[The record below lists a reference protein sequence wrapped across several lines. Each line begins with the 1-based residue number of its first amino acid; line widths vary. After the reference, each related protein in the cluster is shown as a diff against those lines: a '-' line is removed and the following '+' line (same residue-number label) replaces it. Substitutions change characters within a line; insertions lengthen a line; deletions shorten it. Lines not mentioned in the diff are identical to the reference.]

1 MQRNVCNGLIDWSP
15 PAKICTPMIELVSDW
30 YQRHFSHPQAVLL
43 VVFLVASFILAFF
56 FGDMLAPVL
65 AALVIAY
72 LLEGSV
78 AYLESRELSRI
89 VAVLIV
95 FTVFITV
102 LAFLVI
108 GLAPIVSRQLTNF
121 VHDLPRMVS
130 QGRELLL
137 RLPET
142 YPDFVTTAQI
152 DDVINTIR
160 SGISDMGQSALTL
173 SIASIPVMIT
183 LLVYLILGPV
193 LVFFFLKDKNQL
205 AAWSSAYLPRDRN
218 VLVEVWHDVDDQI
231 GNYVRGKVYEIFI
244 VGSVTYST
252 LALLGLSYAPLLAVL
267 TGLSVI
273 IPYIGAA
280 VITLPVAVAGY
291 IEFGWGADF
300 IWIMVAYGVI
310 QALDGNLL
318 VPLLFSDVVNLHPIA
333 IITAVLVFGGLWG
346 FWGVFFAIPLATLVK
361 SLLEAWPSH
370 GEVEVEIAA

>member
-1 MQRNVCNGLIDWSP
+1 
-15 PAKICTPMIELVSDW
+15 MIELVSDW

-43 VVFLVASFILAFF
+43 VVFLVASFILVFF

-78 AYLESRELSRI
+78 AYLESRGLSRI

-95 FTVFITV
+95 FTLFITV

-108 GLAPIVSRQLTNF
+108 GLVPIVSRQLTNF

-137 RLPET
+137 RLPKT
-142 YPDFVTTAQI
+142 YPDFVTTVQI
-152 DDVINTIR
+152 DDLINTIR
-160 SGISDMGQSALTL
+160 SGISNLGQSALTF

-193 LVFFFLKDKNQL
+193 LVFFFLKDKKQL
-205 AAWSSAYLPRDRN
+205 ADWLSAYLPRDRK
-218 VLVEVWHDVDDQI
+218 VLVEVWHDVDGQI

-252 LALLGLSYAPLLAVL
+252 FALLGLSYAPLLAVL

-291 IEFGWGADF
+291 IEFGWGTEF
-300 IWIMVAYGVI
+300 IWIMVGYGVI

-333 IITAVLVFGGLWG
+333 IIIAVLVFGGLWG

-370 GEVEVEIAA
+370 AEIDTEIAA

>member
-1 MQRNVCNGLIDWSP
+1 
-15 PAKICTPMIELVSDW
+15 MIEFVSDW

-43 VVFLVASFILAFF
+43 VVFLVASFVLVFF

-78 AYLESRELSRI
+78 AYLESRGLSRI

-95 FTVFITV
+95 FTVFVTV

-108 GLAPIVSRQLTNF
+108 GLAPIVSRQLSNF
-121 VHDLPRMVS
+121 VQDLPRMVS

-142 YPDFVTTAQI
+142 YPDFVTAAQI
-152 DDVINTIR
+152 DELINTIR
-160 SGISDMGQSALTL
+160 NGVSELGQSALTL

-183 LLVYLILGPV
+183 VLVYLILGPV
-193 LVFFFLKDKNQL
+193 LVFFFLKDKDKL
-205 AAWSSAYLPRDRN
+205 AAWLSSYLPRDRK

-244 VGSVTYST
+244 VGSITYSSF
-252 LALLGLSYAPLLAVL
+252 ALLGLSYAPLLAVL
-267 TGLSVI
+267 VGLSVI

-280 VITLPVAVAGY
+280 VITVPVAVAGY
-291 IEFGWGADF
+291 IEFGWGPDF

-333 IITAVLVFGGLWG
+333 IIIAVLVFGGLWG

-370 GEVEVEIAA
+370 TDGNVEIAA